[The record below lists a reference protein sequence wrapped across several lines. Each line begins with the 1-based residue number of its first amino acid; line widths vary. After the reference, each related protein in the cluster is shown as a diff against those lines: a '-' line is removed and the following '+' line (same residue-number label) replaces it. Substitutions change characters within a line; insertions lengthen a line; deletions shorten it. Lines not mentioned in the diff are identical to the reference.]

1 LLHRLSD
8 ANGGVAAA
16 SRNSHWRAAN
26 DQPAAAVTGDLGSR
40 RRHIHKISPLTSPS
54 TLGVMS
60 RGLNGHIIIQA
71 DSGVSTMP
79 VRRWTRGAAC
89 VACAVLSTSLS
100 AQQANQ
106 TPALP
111 QIEVNAKRTPPKRTV
126 RRSATTRA
134 TARTPAP
141 AAPAAPTSSIASVF
155 ATPPVVQRF
164 DLPQESFSTTAKQI
178 EETINLK
185 DPEDAIK
192 YFPSL
197 FVRKRNDGDNQAVL
211 ATRTWGLNSS
221 ARTLIYEDDLLV
233 SALIGNNNSGAS
245 PHWNLITPEA
255 ISRIDFLNGPYAAMY
270 PGNSMGGV
278 LLVTT
283 KMPDKFETDMKETV
297 SVQPW
302 NQYATKNTYVDSQ
315 TSAFVGNRNGNLS
328 WFVAANF
335 LDGFQQPLTY
345 TTNGSAPAGTTGTIP
360 ALTKQGVVADVVGT
374 GALIHTQQTS
384 ANFKMAYD
392 LTNTVQATYA
402 LGIWNNIQTSN
413 PQTYLTNTTT
423 GWPTFGGVS
432 GFASNEYIWNQTHM
446 SNAVSLKSNGGGVL
460 DFDLSASSYNYLQDI
475 MVNPFTVAP
484 FTAGST
490 TATGNGYSQNGKITR
505 NDGTN
510 WQNADAKFIWRPQ
523 GPDGQHEISYGLH
536 GDQYDFQNP
545 VYANSVWNLAST
557 GTGIV
562 YSDGAGKTET
572 GALWAQD
579 AWRFASGWKL
589 TLGGR
594 LETWR
599 AFDGFN
605 LNTAT
610 SSTGAVTSASAVNQ
624 PELSS
629 TNFSPKVS
637 LSYDP
642 NKDWNITANFGEAYR
657 YPTVTELYQNVSS
670 GGIIYLPN
678 PNLTPEQDLNSELN
692 IERHWQDGRVR
703 LTLFDEH
710 TNNAIISQSNTVTS
724 ATGAQSVQTSIS
736 NVAAIRMDGVEL
748 SADKD
753 NVWFRGLQTFGSV
766 TYVNSEIL
774 SDPSWSGTNPL
785 TGRPDTV
792 VGKWVPYVPDWRA
805 RAGITYRWADGWAFT
820 FAGRYSGKQYS
831 TLDNTDI
838 IPHVYGAF
846 DKYVVFDTKLH
857 YEATKNITFDAGID
871 NLFNEQYF
879 LFHPFPGRTYVLAGK
894 YQW

>member
-1 LLHRLSD
+1 MRVRWSS
-8 ANGGVAAA
+8 GSAAC
-16 SRNSHWRAAN
+16 AAFMALCTSLAA
-26 DQPAAAVTGDLGSR
+26 QPA
-40 RRHIHKISPLTSPS
+40 
-54 TLGVMS
+54 
-60 RGLNGHIIIQA
+60 
-71 DSGVSTMP
+71 
-79 VRRWTRGAAC
+79 
-89 VACAVLSTSLS
+89 
-100 AQQANQ
+100 NQ
-106 TPALP
+106 PEVLP
-111 QIEVNAKRTPPKRTV
+111 QIEVNAKRTPVQRVVHRRAAPATV
-126 RRSATTRA
+126 RARA
-134 TARTPAP
+134 PVQPAP
-141 AAPAAPTSSIASVF
+141 ATAAAQPAAVSPVSALV

-164 DLPQESFSTTAKQI
+164 DLPQESVSTTAKQI

-283 KMPDKFETDMKETV
+283 KMPDKFEADMKETV

-302 NQYATKNTYVDSQ
+302 DQYGTKNTYTDSQ
-315 TSAFVGNRNGNLS
+315 TSTFVGNRNGNLS

-345 TTNGSAPAGTTGTIP
+345 TTNGSIPAGTIGTIP
-360 ALTKQGVVADVVGT
+360 ALSKTGTVADVVGT

-384 ANFKMAYD
+384 TNLKMAYD
-392 LTNTVQATYA
+392 FSNAVQGTYTF
-402 LGIWNNIQTSN
+402 GIWNNVQTSN
-413 PQTYLTNTTT
+413 PQTYLRSSTT
-423 GWPTFGGVS
+423 GLPTFGGVS
-432 GFASNEYIWNQTHM
+432 GFASNYYTWDQTHM
-446 SNAVSLKSNGGGVL
+446 SNAASLKSNGGGVY
-460 DFDLSASSYNYLQDI
+460 DFDISVSSYNYLQDI
-475 MVNPFTVAP
+475 MLNPFTVTP
-484 FTAGST
+484 
-490 TATGNGYSQNGKITR
+490 TGLGFSENGKITR

-523 GPDGQHEISYGLH
+523 GADGQHEISYGLH

-545 VYANSVWNLAST
+545 VYSSAVWNLPST
-557 GTGIV
+557 GNGI
-562 YSDGAGKTET
+562 YSDGAGKTQT

-579 AWRFASGWKL
+579 AWRFAPGWKL

-599 AFDGFN
+599 AIDGFN
-605 LNTAT
+605 YNTVTNTTGGIT
-610 SSTGAVTSASAVNQ
+610 SMSAISQ
-624 PELSS
+624 PTLSS
-629 TNFSPKVS
+629 TNFSPKAS
-637 LSYDP
+637 LSYDV
-642 NKDWNITANFGEAYR
+642 NKDWNVTANFGEAYR

-670 GGIIYLPN
+670 SGVIYLPN

-692 IERHWQDGRVR
+692 IERKWTDGRVR
-703 LTLFDEH
+703 LTVFAER
-710 TNNAIISQSNTVTS
+710 TNNAIISQTNLVTS
-724 ATGAQSVQTSIS
+724 STGSQNMETSNS

-774 SDPSWSGTNPL
+774 SDPTWDGTNPL
-785 TGRPDTV
+785 TGVHDTV
-792 VGKWVPYVPDWRA
+792 VGKRVPYVPDWRA
-805 RAGITYRWADGWAFT
+805 TAGATYRWADRWAFT

-846 DKYVVFDTKLH
+846 DRYLVFDTKLH
-857 YEATKNITFDAGID
+857 YEATKNVSFDFGID

-894 YQW
+894 YSW